1 MLNSTWLVRFL
12 ECLQPVKILNFF
24 LLIDFDDHIT
34 PKLLELFFSK
44 RDISIIG
51 FYSAAKS
58 SLEHPNEPFCKNL
71 FHRLLFLNLRARNV
85 SPAELKKDG

>member
-1 MLNSTWLVRFL
+1 MLNSTWLFRFL
-12 ECLQPVKILNFF
+12 ECLEPVKILNFF

-34 PKLLELFFSK
+34 PKWLELVFPK
-44 RDISIIG
+44 RDISIIR